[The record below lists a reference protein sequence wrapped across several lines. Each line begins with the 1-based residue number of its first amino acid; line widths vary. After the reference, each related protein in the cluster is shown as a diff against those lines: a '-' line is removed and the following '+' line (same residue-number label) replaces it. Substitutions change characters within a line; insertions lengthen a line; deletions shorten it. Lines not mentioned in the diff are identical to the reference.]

1 MIGSIIMNIGVDSN
15 QLKDASQTANSLQ
28 QSLISNGMD
37 GCNVVSATVVSNQA
51 NPSNNVQ
58 PNPSSNSSSS
68 TTAQSSSST
77 SNMPLI
83 LGLSIGLG
91 VLGIYIDM

>member
-1 MIGSIIMNIGVDSN
+1 MNIGVDSN

-28 QSLISNGMD
+28 QSLISNGMN
-37 GCNVVSATVVSNQA
+37 GCNVVSATVVNSQ
-51 NPSNNVQ
+51 PNNVQ

-68 TTAQSSSST
+68 TTAQTSSST

-91 VLGIYIDM
+91 VIGIYIDM